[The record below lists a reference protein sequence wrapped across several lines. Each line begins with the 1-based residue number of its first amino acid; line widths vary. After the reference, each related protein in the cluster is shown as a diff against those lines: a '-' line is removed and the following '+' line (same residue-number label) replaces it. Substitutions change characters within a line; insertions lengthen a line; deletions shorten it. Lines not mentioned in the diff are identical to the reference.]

1 MFNETAAAFLALS
14 SGLFG
19 LAKQVGGWRK
29 DKREDASGFLL
40 NISQCLSGIA
50 ANAEANTQID
60 DAFGELSA
68 YMDGLMAVLKGV
80 VDDSTLAKY
89 SAVLNADTIQKKLI
103 LEVNDPDQRNEA
115 IRLVREA
122 AGKFRGL
129 ANHLLA

>member
-40 NISQCLSGIA
+40 NISQCLSGIV

-60 DAFGELSA
+60 DAFGELRP
-68 YMDGLMAVLKGV
+68 
-80 VDDSTLAKY
+80 TWRW
-89 SAVLNADTIQKKLI
+89 AD
-103 LEVNDPDQRNEA
+103 
-115 IRLVREA
+115 VRFE
-122 AGKFRGL
+122 RSC
-129 ANHLLA
+129 